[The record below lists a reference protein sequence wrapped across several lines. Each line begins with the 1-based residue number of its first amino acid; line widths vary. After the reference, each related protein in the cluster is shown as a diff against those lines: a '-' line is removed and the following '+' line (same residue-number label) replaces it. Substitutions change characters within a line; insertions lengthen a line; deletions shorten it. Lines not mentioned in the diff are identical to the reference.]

1 MNMMPAT
8 FSDDP
13 IFAATAV
20 VCTILF
26 LIFLGTFLHLMPA
39 LMNGVIRWKGNL
51 ELEDS
56 LQLSKSRN
64 IIAAILY
71 IPVVMIFYHF
81 GIFRPAF
88 LDSIPSLWRFPVVVG
103 IFMAYLLLRWFLNW
117 QIELQN
123 FSSKTFTAA
132 NNCFFSF
139 TIILFLALFIVIIIM
154 KPFTNNDH
162 VTSIVLT
169 IAFFAF
175 YCFHIYRRGQI
186 FASVCNPLTT
196 FLYLCTLEIIPTG
209 MMVIT
214 TTML

>member
-1 MNMMPAT
+1 MPET
-8 FSDDP
+8 FSEDP

-20 VCTILF
+20 VSTLLF
-26 LIFLGTFLHLMPA
+26 LIFLGTFLRLMPP
-39 LMNGVIRWKGNL
+39 LVNGMIRWKGNL

-56 LQLSKSRN
+56 LQLSNSRN

-71 IPVVMIFYHF
+71 IPLVMIFYLF

-88 LDSIPSLWRFPVVVG
+88 LDSVPTLWQFPLVVG
-103 IFMAYLLLRWFLNW
+103 IFLFYLLLRFFLNW

-132 NNCFFSF
+132 NNSFFNF
-139 TIILFLALFIVIIIM
+139 TILLFIELFIVVIFM
-154 KPFTNNDH
+154 KPFTNDDD
-162 VTSIVLT
+162 VTRIVLT
-169 IAFFAF
+169 IVFFAS
-175 YCFHIYRRGQI
+175 YGLYVYRRGQI
-186 FASVCNPLTT
+186 FASACRPLTT
-196 FLYLCTLEIIPTG
+196 ILYLCTLEIIPTG

>member
-1 MNMMPAT
+1 MNMSET
-8 FSDDP
+8 FSKDP
-13 IFAATAV
+13 VFAATAV
-20 VCTILF
+20 VATVLF
-26 LIFLGTFLHLMPA
+26 LIFLGTFLRLMPA

-71 IPVVMIFYHF
+71 IPLVMIFYLF

-88 LDSIPSLWRFPVVVG
+88 VDNVPTLWQFPLVVG
-103 IFMAYLLLRWFLNW
+103 IFLFYLLLRFFLNW

-123 FSSKTFTAA
+123 YSSKTFTAA
-132 NNCFFSF
+132 NNCFFNF
-139 TIILFLALFIVIIIM
+139 AILLFIVLFIVVILI
-154 KPFTNNDH
+154 KPFTDDDN
-162 VTSIVLT
+162 VTRIVLT
-169 IAFFAF
+169 IVFFAS
-175 YCFHIYRRGQI
+175 YGFHLYRRGQI
-186 FASVCNPLTT
+186 FASACRPLTT
-196 FLYLCTLEIIPTG
+196 ILYLCTLEIIPTG